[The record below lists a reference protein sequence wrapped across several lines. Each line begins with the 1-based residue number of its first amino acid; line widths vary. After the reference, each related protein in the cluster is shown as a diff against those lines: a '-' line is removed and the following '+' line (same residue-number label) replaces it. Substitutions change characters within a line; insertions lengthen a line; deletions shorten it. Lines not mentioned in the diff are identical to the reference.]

1 MDLKV
6 TNTEKH
12 IDSAKQLVNSN
23 MTESQKSKLAEAAK
37 GFESM
42 LTSMMLKSMSS
53 TEGGMFGEDSYG
65 GDYYDSIFQ
74 TEIANKMSSGKGL
87 GVADVIYMKM
97 TGEKMPD
104 ELKNIKLSSLTNSN
118 KNNSADKLKDSNS
131 QNSSVNSNKKVQTG
145 DGSKIKISNVNS
157 SSSINPSEKSMT
169 RLNKYDDYIEQA
181 AQEYGVD
188 ENLIRSVIMTES
200 NAQEKAHSKC
210 HAKGLMQ
217 LLDGTAKS
225 MGAKNVW
232 DPKQNIMA
240 GTKYLSGLLRQY
252 NGDVKLA
259 LAGYNAGPGAVNKY
273 NGVPPYTETKNYI
286 TRVLGYYNHFSGAS
300 NESETIE

>member
-6 TNTEKH
+6 TNTDKH
-12 IDSAKQLVNSN
+12 IDSAKQLVNTN
-23 MTESQKSKLAEAAK
+23 MTEGQKLKLAEAAK

-53 TEGGMFGEDSYG
+53 TEGGMFGEESYG
-65 GDYYDSIFQ
+65 GDYFDSIFQ

-87 GVADVIYMKM
+87 GVADLIYMKM
-97 TGEKMPD
+97 TGEKIPD
-104 ELKNIKLSSLTNSN
+104 DLKNLKLNSIT
-118 KNNSADKLKDSNS
+118 KGS
-131 QNSSVNSNKKVQTG
+131 QNSSANKLNDSDVTDSSINSTKKVQT
-145 DGSKIKISNVNS
+145 KIKVTNVNS
-157 SSSINPSEKSMT
+157 SNSVSPSEKSMT
-169 RLNKYDDYIEQA
+169 RLNKYDDYIEA
-181 AQEYGVD
+181 AAKEYGVD

-225 MGAKNVW
+225 MGAKNIW

-286 TRVLGYYNHFSGAS
+286 TRVLGYYNHFNGAS
-300 NESETIE
+300 NESEAIE

>member
-1 MDLKV
+1 MELKV
-6 TNTEKH
+6 TNTDKH
-12 IDSAKQLVNSN
+12 IDSAKQLVNTN
-23 MTESQKSKLAEAAK
+23 MTDGQKLKLAEAAK

-42 LTSMMLKSMSS
+42 LTSMMLKSMNT
-53 TEGGMFGEDSYG
+53 TEGGMFGDESYG
-65 GDYYDSIFQ
+65 GDYFDSIFQ
-74 TEIANKMSSGKGL
+74 NEIANKMSSGKGL
-87 GVADVIYMKM
+87 GVADIIYMKM
-97 TGEKMPD
+97 TGEPIP
-104 ELKNIKLSSLTNSN
+104 ENLKNIKISSGMHSN
-118 KNNSADKLKDSNS
+118 QDKISTQTKNV
-131 QNSSVNSNKKVQTG
+131 SSVNTKKKLQIT
-145 DGSKIKISNVNS
+145 DSQKIDISNSNS
-157 SSSINPSEKSMT
+157 KNTISPSEKSLS
-169 RLNKYDDYIEQA
+169 RLNKYDDYIAEA
-181 AQEYGVD
+181 SDVYGVD

-200 NAQEKAHSKC
+200 NAQEKAASKC

-259 LAGYNAGPGAVNKY
+259 LAGYNAGPGAVSKY
-273 NGVPPYTETKNYI
+273 NGVPPYNETKNYI
-286 TRVLGYYNHFSGAS
+286 TRVLGYFNHFNGTS